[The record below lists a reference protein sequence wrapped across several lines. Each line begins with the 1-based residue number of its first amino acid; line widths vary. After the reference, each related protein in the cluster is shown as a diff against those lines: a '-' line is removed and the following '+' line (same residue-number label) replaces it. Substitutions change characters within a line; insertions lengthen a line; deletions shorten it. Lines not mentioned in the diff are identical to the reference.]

1 MNIVNLTA
9 HTLNEVTTGLNIA
22 PSGIVVRV
30 NQTPSKTAECNGI
43 PIYTTTYGDLEGL
56 PEPKKDTIYIVSS
69 MALNFVPDNRTDVL
83 STGFVKRDER
93 GKAIGCVGFRTK

>member
-1 MNIVNLTA
+1 MNIINLTS
-9 HTLNEVTTGLNIA
+9 HTLNEVTTGTAIP

-30 NQTPSKTAECNGI
+30 NQTPNKSAEYNGI

-56 PEPKKDTIYIVSS
+56 PEAKEGTIYIVSS
-69 MALNFVPDNRTDVL
+69 MALNFVPDHRVDVL

-93 GKAIGCVGFRTK
+93 GKAIGCVGFKTK